1 MSEDNHQHTW
11 SIDERG
17 DKGTEANKKNEIKK
31 RKKKIDTMGM
41 MFAKKKKN
49 EIDKADNQSKNDD
62 NKFMKDKS
70 RNIGLGQ
77 QDIDRILKECQRKG
91 ELYPPEDVLLMF
103 KRTIEGLEVRESKVA
118 AWSKMKV
125 RGLFIKKGYKIK
137 KGMVIGVYG
146 GKITIGIGPYVLQLA
161 YEDGEMFFFFLKMSK
176 LVKLC
181 EQIPCR
187 DFLIYSLL

>member
-1 MSEDNHQHTW
+1 MET
-11 SIDERG
+11 
-17 DKGTEANKKNEIKK
+17 NKKNEIKK

-41 MFAKKKKN
+41 IFAKKKKN
-49 EIDKADNQSKNDD
+49 EIDKANNQSKNDD

-70 RNIGLGQ
+70 RNIGVGQ

-103 KRTIEGLEVRESKVA
+103 KRTIEGLEVRESRVA

-137 KGMVIGVYG
+137 KGNGNRSIW
-146 GKITIGIGPYVLQLA
+146 
-161 YEDGEMFFFFLKMSK
+161 
-176 LVKLC
+176 
-181 EQIPCR
+181 
-187 DFLIYSLL
+187 